1 MYHGLRPR
9 LWTTCRLH
17 KDFHERESL
26 LESIEEAKSPKSCHS
41 VVKMDTKALAKSKR
55 AHTLQN
61 NKGKKPHPNQKP
73 SKTPSTGNNQKP
85 QKSKLP
91 SNWDRYEDDEE
102 DEFGVNLENPS
113 GDNSKKPSFKDYGDG
128 LALPK
133 SKGADFKYLLDEA
146 KSKPHQVDDFPFL
159 EGFLAE
165 ESMHGVG
172 PLLAVRGES
181 ILSWIGDD
189 NFVMLVELILLRAM
203 HHLHANAIIPVTI
216 LWECYLPLVFLHIGC
231 LSLSYARFLSA
242 SFLSLN
248 LHALAEQLAK
258 VDVSE
263 RLFIEADLLP
273 TESGSNTSSSQEFD
287 QVQTTGSEASSNHGP
302 NRNGKTHDKETKT
315 ISGELTF
322 EDFSEKNKAVN
333 QDAEI
338 FVSGLTIGNSDPISF
353 IQGLDVKDNLN
364 LSQHGKSNQS
374 TAMESPE
381 QFYASS
387 VAPNSMLPTFEAAAA
402 ESELDMLL
410 DSLSET
416 KLLDPSGFG
425 SGTLPVSEK
434 EAAVPLPQ
442 LTRNAP
448 GSAKTTPAAATLD
461 NVLDDLLEE
470 TSNLQEAA
478 APLPLLARNAHGSL
492 KTTSTAATLD
502 DVLDDLFEETSS
514 LSNQNNLHQPSEK
527 KADHVIQSSSSQSV
541 NKSKVLDDFDSWLDT
556 I

>member
-1 MYHGLRPR
+1 
-9 LWTTCRLH
+9 
-17 KDFHERESL
+17 
-26 LESIEEAKSPKSCHS
+26 
-41 VVKMDTKALAKSKR
+41 MDTKALAKSKR
-55 AHTLQN
+55 AHTLQH
-61 NKGKKPHPNQKP
+61 NKGKKPHPNQNP

-189 NFVMLVELILLRAM
+189 NFVVEDETTSS
-203 HHLHANAIIPVTI
+203 H
-216 LWECYLPLVFLHIGC
+216 E
-231 LSLSYARFLSA
+231 A

-273 TESGSNTSSSQEFD
+273 TELGSNTSSSQEFD
-287 QVQTTGSEASSNHGP
+287 QMQTTGSEASSNHGP
-302 NRNGKTHDKETKT
+302 NRKQTTHDKETKT

-364 LSQHGKSNQS
+364 LNQHGKSNQR
-374 TAMESPE
+374 TAMESPA

-387 VAPNSMLPTFEAAAA
+387 VAPNSRLPTFEAAAA

-410 DSLSET
+410 DSLSEA
-416 KLLDPSGFG
+416 KLLDSSGFG

-448 GSAKTTPAAATLD
+448 GSAKTTPTAATLD